1 MGRTEADR
9 QITNEPWSSMQA
21 LKKTNKTTPRSEWRS
36 VLKKSLTKPT
46 LLEMPA
52 RLQIA
57 TPSQVE
63 GYSTPGTP
71 TICSLSV
78 TEK

>member
-36 VLKKSLTKPT
+36 VLKKSLTEPT
-46 LLEMPA
+46 LLEMSGNGVNQDLEIYICVFA
-52 RLQIA
+52 HR
-57 TPSQVE
+57 SQKI
-63 GYSTPGTP
+63 P
-71 TICSLSV
+71 
-78 TEK
+78 K